1 VPRANPPAGRA
12 RLESLAVTMLV
23 VLAGQGK
30 AHNIRRV
37 AARACA
43 SARNVRVE
51 VLPGASHHTI
61 PAEHAGPLS
70 ALLLDFLA
78 GQRGAQRA

>member
-1 VPRANPPAGRA
+1 M
-12 RLESLAVTMLV
+12 ESLAVPTVV
-23 VLAGQGK
+23 VLTGQGK

-37 AARACA
+37 VARACA
-43 SARNVRVE
+43 SVRNVRVE

-70 ALLLDFLA
+70 ARLLDFLA
-78 GQRGAQRA
+78 GQRAAQRA